1 MPRSCRARAHD
12 AAQAPATAAP
22 DLLSLLAAEDEKKLP
37 PDDGLMAGLDEA
49 GRGCLAGPV
58 VAAAVILPP
67 LFDLPGLTDSKAC
80 TARTRERLAPRI
92 RQCATAWGLGVVWPA
107 RIDRINILQAT
118 FEAMCRAVRCLR
130 HPPALLCIDGNHT
143 LPSALLAAHWVRGH
157 GAHAPLPRQQ
167 ALVRGDARVPA
178 IPPHPFWPKPT
189 GTPSWRTW
197 TAAGRATVLPRT
209 KATAPRSIWRPC
221 AAWAPAPSTG

>member
-1 MPRSCRARAHD
+1 
-12 AAQAPATAAP
+12 
-22 DLLSLLAAEDEKKLP
+22 
-37 PDDGLMAGLDEA
+37 MAGLDEA

-118 FEAMCRAVRCLR
+118 FEAMCRLCAACATLRLCFASTATTRCRRPCWLPIGSGATAR
-130 HPPALLCIDGNHT
+130 TRPCRASRPLCAAMPACR
-143 LPSALLAAHWVRGH
+143 PF
-157 GAHAPLPRQQ
+157 
-167 ALVRGDARVPA
+167 
-178 IPPHPFWPKPT
+178 PPHPFWPKPT

-209 KATAPRSIWRPC
+209 KGYGTKEHL
-221 AAWAPAPSTG
+221 AALRRLAPAPSTG

>member
-1 MPRSCRARAHD
+1 
-12 AAQAPATAAP
+12 
-22 DLLSLLAAEDEKKLP
+22 
-37 PDDGLMAGLDEA
+37 MAGLDERTRLPGRA
-49 GRGCLAGPV
+49 GGGGGRHPASAFRFAGPDR
-58 VAAAVILPP
+58 LQ
-67 LFDLPGLTDSKAC
+67 GLHGPHA
-80 TARTRERLAPRI
+80 ERLAPRI

-178 IPPHPFWPKPT
+178 ISAASILAKTYRDALMAHLDRRWP
-189 GTPSWRTW
+189 GYGF
-197 TAAGRATVLPRT
+197 AAHQRLRHQGASGGL
-209 KATAPRSIWRPC
+209 APR
-221 AAWAPAPSTG
+221 APAPQHRLTFAGVLPAAPGPAQGSLL